1 MRWTLRE
8 KYGKTGALSLSYD
21 MTFLSLLL
29 SDIEDDTPIEGKE
42 RCIVHPITEHKFFT
56 TKVMEYTA
64 AMQILL
70 SHYALI
76 DSNNDEGR
84 NKKDPFLPF
93 IPEIEKTYKRQCN
106 TLKNKLSALWENEK
120 KGIKDPE
127 MNALYF
133 GEALGE
139 IFVKDENSHFAPD
152 LRRMGCGMGRYIYLL
167 DAWDD
172 KEKDKKKEA
181 NEEMTLKAV
190 LKNKAREDEEPLS
203 ANFTL
208 YKILGGDI
216 LTARLIR
223 SQIWLIMLV
232 VFFVIVYISNRYSV
246 QQQLL
251 EIDVLNKELKD
262 AKYKALSSSSELT
275 ERCRESRV
283 LEMLRHNKDSILKM
297 PSQPPYI
304 INVPEK

>member
-1 MRWTLRE
+1 MKSDKNINGTEQDEMKIVLPLNE
-8 KYGKTGALSLSYD
+8 AEETGTRNA
-21 MTFLSLLL
+21 
-29 SDIEDDTPIEGKE
+29 K
-42 RCIVHPITEHKFFT
+42 K
-56 TKVMEYTA
+56 
-64 AMQILL
+64 
-70 SHYALI
+70 
-76 DSNNDEGR
+76 DSSDEGNR
-84 NKKDPFLPF
+84 
-93 IPEIEKTYKRQCN
+93 
-106 TLKNKLSALWENEK
+106 
-120 KGIKDPE
+120 
-127 MNALYF
+127 
-133 GEALGE
+133 
-139 IFVKDENSHFAPD
+139 
-152 LRRMGCGMGRYIYLL
+152 GRKAKA
-167 DAWDD
+167 DVAKEE
-172 KEKDKKKEA
+172 KEKDTKKEA
-181 NEEMTLKAV
+181 NEEMTLKTV

>member
-1 MRWTLRE
+1 MKSDKNINGTEQDEMKIVLPLNEAEETGMRNA
-8 KYGKTGALSLSYD
+8 KK
-21 MTFLSLLL
+21 
-29 SDIEDDTPIEGKE
+29 
-42 RCIVHPITEHKFFT
+42 
-56 TKVMEYTA
+56 
-64 AMQILL
+64 
-70 SHYALI
+70 
-76 DSNNDEGR
+76 DSSDEGNR
-84 NKKDPFLPF
+84 GRKA
-93 IPEIEKTYKRQCN
+93 KTDVAK
-106 TLKNKLSALWENEK
+106 EE
-120 KGIKDPE
+120 
-127 MNALYF
+127 
-133 GEALGE
+133 
-139 IFVKDENSHFAPD
+139 
-152 LRRMGCGMGRYIYLL
+152 
-167 DAWDD
+167 

-181 NEEMTLKAV
+181 NEEMTLKTV

>member
-1 MRWTLRE
+1 MKNDKNINGTEQDEMKIVLPLNEAEETRMRN
-8 KYGKTGALSLSYD
+8 A
-21 MTFLSLLL
+21 
-29 SDIEDDTPIEGKE
+29 
-42 RCIVHPITEHKFFT
+42 
-56 TKVMEYTA
+56 
-64 AMQILL
+64 
-70 SHYALI
+70 
-76 DSNNDEGR
+76 
-84 NKKDPFLPF
+84 KKD
-93 IPEIEKTYKRQCN
+93 
-106 TLKNKLSALWENEK
+106 SSNE
-120 KGIKDPE
+120 G
-127 MNALYF
+127 N
-133 GEALGE
+133 
-139 IFVKDENSHFAPD
+139 
-152 LRRMGCGMGRYIYLL
+152 RGRKAKA
-167 DAWDD
+167 DVA
-172 KEKDKKKEA
+172 KEERGKDKRKEA

-190 LKNKAREDEEPLS
+190 LKNKARGDEEPLS

>member
-1 MRWTLRE
+1 MKNDKNINGTEQDEMKIVLPLNEAEETGMRNA
-8 KYGKTGALSLSYD
+8 KK
-21 MTFLSLLL
+21 
-29 SDIEDDTPIEGKE
+29 
-42 RCIVHPITEHKFFT
+42 
-56 TKVMEYTA
+56 
-64 AMQILL
+64 
-70 SHYALI
+70 
-76 DSNNDEGR
+76 DSSDEGNR
-84 NKKDPFLPF
+84 G
-93 IPEIEKTYKRQCN
+93 R
-106 TLKNKLSALWENEK
+106 
-120 KGIKDPE
+120 
-127 MNALYF
+127 
-133 GEALGE
+133 EAKADVAKE
-139 IFVKDENSHFAPD
+139 E
-152 LRRMGCGMGRYIYLL
+152 
-167 DAWDD
+167 

-283 LEMLRHNKDSILKM
+283 LEMLRQNKDSRLKM

>member
-1 MRWTLRE
+1 MKNDKNINGTEQDGMKIVLPLNE
-8 KYGKTGALSLSYD
+8 TEETGTRNA
-21 MTFLSLLL
+21 
-29 SDIEDDTPIEGKE
+29 K
-42 RCIVHPITEHKFFT
+42 K
-56 TKVMEYTA
+56 
-64 AMQILL
+64 
-70 SHYALI
+70 
-76 DSNNDEGR
+76 DSSDEGNR
-84 NKKDPFLPF
+84 
-93 IPEIEKTYKRQCN
+93 
-106 TLKNKLSALWENEK
+106 
-120 KGIKDPE
+120 
-127 MNALYF
+127 
-133 GEALGE
+133 
-139 IFVKDENSHFAPD
+139 
-152 LRRMGCGMGRYIYLL
+152 GRKAKA
-167 DAWDD
+167 DVAKEE

>member
-1 MRWTLRE
+1 MKNDKNINGTEQDEMKIVLPLNE
-8 KYGKTGALSLSYD
+8 AEETG
-21 MTFLSLLL
+21 T
-29 SDIEDDTPIEGKE
+29 
-42 RCIVHPITEHKFFT
+42 
-56 TKVMEYTA
+56 
-64 AMQILL
+64 
-70 SHYALI
+70 
-76 DSNNDEGR
+76 R
-84 NKKDPFLPF
+84 NAKKD
-93 IPEIEKTYKRQCN
+93 
-106 TLKNKLSALWENEK
+106 SS
-120 KGIKDPE
+120 
-127 MNALYF
+127 
-133 GEALGE
+133 
-139 IFVKDENSHFAPD
+139 DEES
-152 LRRMGCGMGRYIYLL
+152 RGRKAKA
-167 DAWDD
+167 DVAKEE

>member
-1 MRWTLRE
+1 MKSDKNINGTEQDEMKIVLPLNEAEETGMRNA
-8 KYGKTGALSLSYD
+8 KK
-21 MTFLSLLL
+21 
-29 SDIEDDTPIEGKE
+29 
-42 RCIVHPITEHKFFT
+42 
-56 TKVMEYTA
+56 
-64 AMQILL
+64 
-70 SHYALI
+70 
-76 DSNNDEGR
+76 DSSDEGNR
-84 NKKDPFLPF
+84 GRKAKADVA
-93 IPEIEKTYKRQCN
+93 K
-106 TLKNKLSALWENEK
+106 
-120 KGIKDPE
+120 
-127 MNALYF
+127 
-133 GEALGE
+133 EA
-139 IFVKDENSHFAPD
+139 
-152 LRRMGCGMGRYIYLL
+152 
-167 DAWDD
+167 
-172 KEKDKKKEA
+172 KEKDQKKEA
-181 NEEMTLKAV
+181 NEEMTLKTV

>member
-1 MRWTLRE
+1 MKSDKNINGTEQDEMKIVLPLNEAEETGMRNA
-8 KYGKTGALSLSYD
+8 KK
-21 MTFLSLLL
+21 
-29 SDIEDDTPIEGKE
+29 
-42 RCIVHPITEHKFFT
+42 
-56 TKVMEYTA
+56 
-64 AMQILL
+64 
-70 SHYALI
+70 
-76 DSNNDEGR
+76 DSSDEGNR
-84 NKKDPFLPF
+84 GRKAKADV
-93 IPEIEKTYKRQCN
+93 
-106 TLKNKLSALWENEK
+106 
-120 KGIKDPE
+120 
-127 MNALYF
+127 
-133 GEALGE
+133 
-139 IFVKDENSHFAPD
+139 VKEE
-152 LRRMGCGMGRYIYLL
+152 
-167 DAWDD
+167 

-181 NEEMTLKAV
+181 NEEMTLKTV

>member
-1 MRWTLRE
+1 MKSDKNINGTEQDEMKIVLPLNEAEETRMRNA
-8 KYGKTGALSLSYD
+8 KK
-21 MTFLSLLL
+21 
-29 SDIEDDTPIEGKE
+29 
-42 RCIVHPITEHKFFT
+42 
-56 TKVMEYTA
+56 
-64 AMQILL
+64 
-70 SHYALI
+70 
-76 DSNNDEGR
+76 DSSDEGNR
-84 NKKDPFLPF
+84 
-93 IPEIEKTYKRQCN
+93 
-106 TLKNKLSALWENEK
+106 
-120 KGIKDPE
+120 
-127 MNALYF
+127 
-133 GEALGE
+133 
-139 IFVKDENSHFAPD
+139 
-152 LRRMGCGMGRYIYLL
+152 GRKAKA
-167 DAWDD
+167 DVAKEE

>member
-1 MRWTLRE
+1 MKSDKNINGTEQDEMKIVLPLNEAEETGMRNA
-8 KYGKTGALSLSYD
+8 KK
-21 MTFLSLLL
+21 
-29 SDIEDDTPIEGKE
+29 
-42 RCIVHPITEHKFFT
+42 
-56 TKVMEYTA
+56 
-64 AMQILL
+64 
-70 SHYALI
+70 
-76 DSNNDEGR
+76 DSSDEGNR
-84 NKKDPFLPF
+84 
-93 IPEIEKTYKRQCN
+93 
-106 TLKNKLSALWENEK
+106 
-120 KGIKDPE
+120 
-127 MNALYF
+127 
-133 GEALGE
+133 
-139 IFVKDENSHFAPD
+139 
-152 LRRMGCGMGRYIYLL
+152 GRK
-167 DAWDD
+167 AKAEVAKEE

-181 NEEMTLKAV
+181 NEEMTLKTV

>member
-1 MRWTLRE
+1 MKIVLPLNE
-8 KYGKTGALSLSYD
+8 AEETGTRNA
-21 MTFLSLLL
+21 
-29 SDIEDDTPIEGKE
+29 K
-42 RCIVHPITEHKFFT
+42 K
-56 TKVMEYTA
+56 
-64 AMQILL
+64 
-70 SHYALI
+70 
-76 DSNNDEGR
+76 DSSDEGNR
-84 NKKDPFLPF
+84 
-93 IPEIEKTYKRQCN
+93 
-106 TLKNKLSALWENEK
+106 
-120 KGIKDPE
+120 
-127 MNALYF
+127 
-133 GEALGE
+133 
-139 IFVKDENSHFAPD
+139 
-152 LRRMGCGMGRYIYLL
+152 GRKAKA
-167 DAWDD
+167 DVAKEE

-181 NEEMTLKAV
+181 NEEMTLKTV

-223 SQIWLIMLV
+223 SHIWLIMLV

-251 EIDVLNKELKD
+251 EIDVLNKELKY

>member
-1 MRWTLRE
+1 MKSDKNINGTEQDEMKIVLPLNEAEETGMRNA
-8 KYGKTGALSLSYD
+8 KK
-21 MTFLSLLL
+21 
-29 SDIEDDTPIEGKE
+29 
-42 RCIVHPITEHKFFT
+42 
-56 TKVMEYTA
+56 
-64 AMQILL
+64 
-70 SHYALI
+70 
-76 DSNNDEGR
+76 DSSDEGNR
-84 NKKDPFLPF
+84 
-93 IPEIEKTYKRQCN
+93 
-106 TLKNKLSALWENEK
+106 
-120 KGIKDPE
+120 
-127 MNALYF
+127 
-133 GEALGE
+133 
-139 IFVKDENSHFAPD
+139 
-152 LRRMGCGMGRYIYLL
+152 GRKAKV
-167 DAWDD
+167 DVAKEE

-181 NEEMTLKAV
+181 NEEMTLKTV

>member
-1 MRWTLRE
+1 MKSDKNINGTEQDEMKIVLPLNE
-8 KYGKTGALSLSYD
+8 AEETGTRNA
-21 MTFLSLLL
+21 
-29 SDIEDDTPIEGKE
+29 K
-42 RCIVHPITEHKFFT
+42 K
-56 TKVMEYTA
+56 
-64 AMQILL
+64 
-70 SHYALI
+70 
-76 DSNNDEGR
+76 DSSDEGNR
-84 NKKDPFLPF
+84 
-93 IPEIEKTYKRQCN
+93 
-106 TLKNKLSALWENEK
+106 
-120 KGIKDPE
+120 
-127 MNALYF
+127 
-133 GEALGE
+133 
-139 IFVKDENSHFAPD
+139 
-152 LRRMGCGMGRYIYLL
+152 GRKAKA
-167 DAWDD
+167 DVAKEE
-172 KEKDKKKEA
+172 KEKDKKEA
-181 NEEMTLKAV
+181 NEEMTLKTV

>member
-1 MRWTLRE
+1 MKNDKNINGTEQDEMKIVLPLNEAEETRMRN
-8 KYGKTGALSLSYD
+8 A
-21 MTFLSLLL
+21 
-29 SDIEDDTPIEGKE
+29 
-42 RCIVHPITEHKFFT
+42 
-56 TKVMEYTA
+56 
-64 AMQILL
+64 
-70 SHYALI
+70 
-76 DSNNDEGR
+76 
-84 NKKDPFLPF
+84 KKDSSN
-93 IPEIEKTYKRQCN
+93 EGNRGRKTKADVA
-106 TLKNKLSALWENEK
+106 KEE
-120 KGIKDPE
+120 
-127 MNALYF
+127 
-133 GEALGE
+133 
-139 IFVKDENSHFAPD
+139 
-152 LRRMGCGMGRYIYLL
+152 
-167 DAWDD
+167 

-283 LEMLRHNKDSILKM
+283 LEMLRNNKDSILKM

>member
-1 MRWTLRE
+1 MKNDKNINGTEQDEMKIVLPLNEAEDTGMRNA
-8 KYGKTGALSLSYD
+8 KK
-21 MTFLSLLL
+21 
-29 SDIEDDTPIEGKE
+29 
-42 RCIVHPITEHKFFT
+42 
-56 TKVMEYTA
+56 
-64 AMQILL
+64 
-70 SHYALI
+70 
-76 DSNNDEGR
+76 DSSDEGNR
-84 NKKDPFLPF
+84 
-93 IPEIEKTYKRQCN
+93 
-106 TLKNKLSALWENEK
+106 
-120 KGIKDPE
+120 
-127 MNALYF
+127 
-133 GEALGE
+133 
-139 IFVKDENSHFAPD
+139 
-152 LRRMGCGMGRYIYLL
+152 GRKAKA
-167 DAWDD
+167 DVAKEE

-181 NEEMTLKAV
+181 NEEMTLKTV

>member
-1 MRWTLRE
+1 MKNDKNINGTEQDEMKIVLPLNEAEETRMRN
-8 KYGKTGALSLSYD
+8 A
-21 MTFLSLLL
+21 
-29 SDIEDDTPIEGKE
+29 
-42 RCIVHPITEHKFFT
+42 
-56 TKVMEYTA
+56 
-64 AMQILL
+64 
-70 SHYALI
+70 
-76 DSNNDEGR
+76 
-84 NKKDPFLPF
+84 KKD
-93 IPEIEKTYKRQCN
+93 
-106 TLKNKLSALWENEK
+106 SS
-120 KGIKDPE
+120 
-127 MNALYF
+127 
-133 GEALGE
+133 
-139 IFVKDENSHFAPD
+139 DEES
-152 LRRMGCGMGRYIYLL
+152 RGRKAKA
-167 DAWDD
+167 DVAKEE

-181 NEEMTLKAV
+181 NEEMTLKTV

>member
-1 MRWTLRE
+1 MKNDKNINGTEQDEMKIVLPLNEAEETGMRNA
-8 KYGKTGALSLSYD
+8 KK
-21 MTFLSLLL
+21 
-29 SDIEDDTPIEGKE
+29 
-42 RCIVHPITEHKFFT
+42 
-56 TKVMEYTA
+56 
-64 AMQILL
+64 
-70 SHYALI
+70 
-76 DSNNDEGR
+76 DSSDEGNR
-84 NKKDPFLPF
+84 
-93 IPEIEKTYKRQCN
+93 
-106 TLKNKLSALWENEK
+106 
-120 KGIKDPE
+120 
-127 MNALYF
+127 
-133 GEALGE
+133 
-139 IFVKDENSHFAPD
+139 
-152 LRRMGCGMGRYIYLL
+152 GRKAKA
-167 DAWDD
+167 DVAKEE

-181 NEEMTLKAV
+181 NEEMTLKTV

>member
-1 MRWTLRE
+1 MKSDKNINGTEQDEMRIVLPLAETEEIGAKDTAKDYSVEGNRGR
-8 KYGKTGALSLSYD
+8 KAKTDVA
-21 MTFLSLLL
+21 
-29 SDIEDDTPIEGKE
+29 KE
-42 RCIVHPITEHKFFT
+42 T
-56 TKVMEYTA
+56 
-64 AMQILL
+64 
-70 SHYALI
+70 
-76 DSNNDEGR
+76 
-84 NKKDPFLPF
+84 
-93 IPEIEKTYKRQCN
+93 
-106 TLKNKLSALWENEK
+106 
-120 KGIKDPE
+120 
-127 MNALYF
+127 
-133 GEALGE
+133 
-139 IFVKDENSHFAPD
+139 
-152 LRRMGCGMGRYIYLL
+152 
-167 DAWDD
+167 
-172 KEKDKKKEA
+172 KEKDKKEEA
-181 NEEMTLKAV
+181 DEEMTLKTV

-223 SQIWLIMLV
+223 SQIWLITLI
-232 VFFVIVYISNRYSV
+232 VFFIIVYISNRYSV

>member
-1 MRWTLRE
+1 MKSDKNINGTEQDEMKIVLPLNEAEETGMRNA
-8 KYGKTGALSLSYD
+8 KK
-21 MTFLSLLL
+21 
-29 SDIEDDTPIEGKE
+29 
-42 RCIVHPITEHKFFT
+42 
-56 TKVMEYTA
+56 
-64 AMQILL
+64 
-70 SHYALI
+70 
-76 DSNNDEGR
+76 DSSDEG
-84 NKKDPFLPF
+84 N
-93 IPEIEKTYKRQCN
+93 
-106 TLKNKLSALWENEK
+106 
-120 KGIKDPE
+120 
-127 MNALYF
+127 
-133 GEALGE
+133 
-139 IFVKDENSHFAPD
+139 
-152 LRRMGCGMGRYIYLL
+152 CGRKAKA
-167 DAWDD
+167 DVAKEE

-181 NEEMTLKAV
+181 NEEMTLKTV

>member
-1 MRWTLRE
+1 MKNDKNINGTEQDEMKIVLPLNEAEETGMRN
-8 KYGKTGALSLSYD
+8 A
-21 MTFLSLLL
+21 
-29 SDIEDDTPIEGKE
+29 
-42 RCIVHPITEHKFFT
+42 
-56 TKVMEYTA
+56 
-64 AMQILL
+64 
-70 SHYALI
+70 
-76 DSNNDEGR
+76 
-84 NKKDPFLPF
+84 KKDSSDGGN
-93 IPEIEKTYKRQCN
+93 R
-106 TLKNKLSALWENEK
+106 
-120 KGIKDPE
+120 
-127 MNALYF
+127 
-133 GEALGE
+133 
-139 IFVKDENSHFAPD
+139 
-152 LRRMGCGMGRYIYLL
+152 GRKAKA
-167 DAWDD
+167 DVAKEE

-181 NEEMTLKAV
+181 NEEMTLKTV

>member
-1 MRWTLRE
+1 MFGYIVLSSDAPKEDRRIYREAYCGLCHVLRE

-84 NKKDPFLPF
+84 NKKDRFLPF
-93 IPEIEKTYKRQCN
+93 IPEIEKTYKRQCD

-167 DAWDD
+167 DAWDAANSAARTTRRRTRRKID
-172 KEKDKKKEA
+172 IILSHLPLRKKRSRQCSL
-181 NEEMTLKAV
+181 MPPPVQHPLWSTCLLMIMYRCLK
-190 LKNKAREDEEPLS
+190 
-203 ANFTL
+203 
-208 YKILGGDI
+208 
-216 LTARLIR
+216 
-223 SQIWLIMLV
+223 
-232 VFFVIVYISNRYSV
+232 ISCTM
-246 QQQLL
+246 
-251 EIDVLNKELKD
+251 
-262 AKYKALSSSSELT
+262 ACGAG
-275 ERCRESRV
+275 
-283 LEMLRHNKDSILKM
+283 LR
-297 PSQPPYI
+297 
-304 INVPEK
+304 

>member
-1 MRWTLRE
+1 MKSDKNINGTEQDEMKIVLPLNEAEETRMRNA
-8 KYGKTGALSLSYD
+8 KK
-21 MTFLSLLL
+21 
-29 SDIEDDTPIEGKE
+29 
-42 RCIVHPITEHKFFT
+42 
-56 TKVMEYTA
+56 
-64 AMQILL
+64 
-70 SHYALI
+70 
-76 DSNNDEGR
+76 DSSDEGNR
-84 NKKDPFLPF
+84 G
-93 IPEIEKTYKRQCN
+93 R
-106 TLKNKLSALWENEK
+106 
-120 KGIKDPE
+120 
-127 MNALYF
+127 
-133 GEALGE
+133 EAKADVAKE
-139 IFVKDENSHFAPD
+139 E
-152 LRRMGCGMGRYIYLL
+152 
-167 DAWDD
+167 

-181 NEEMTLKAV
+181 NEEMTLKTV

>member
-1 MRWTLRE
+1 MKSDKNINGIEQDEMKIVLPLNEAEETGMRNA
-8 KYGKTGALSLSYD
+8 KK
-21 MTFLSLLL
+21 
-29 SDIEDDTPIEGKE
+29 
-42 RCIVHPITEHKFFT
+42 
-56 TKVMEYTA
+56 
-64 AMQILL
+64 
-70 SHYALI
+70 
-76 DSNNDEGR
+76 DSSDEGNR
-84 NKKDPFLPF
+84 
-93 IPEIEKTYKRQCN
+93 
-106 TLKNKLSALWENEK
+106 
-120 KGIKDPE
+120 
-127 MNALYF
+127 
-133 GEALGE
+133 
-139 IFVKDENSHFAPD
+139 
-152 LRRMGCGMGRYIYLL
+152 GRKAKA
-167 DAWDD
+167 DVAKEE

-181 NEEMTLKAV
+181 NEEMTLKTV

-203 ANFTL
+203 ANFTF

>member
-1 MRWTLRE
+1 MKNDKNINGTEQDEMKIVLPLNEAEETRMRNA
-8 KYGKTGALSLSYD
+8 KK
-21 MTFLSLLL
+21 
-29 SDIEDDTPIEGKE
+29 
-42 RCIVHPITEHKFFT
+42 
-56 TKVMEYTA
+56 
-64 AMQILL
+64 
-70 SHYALI
+70 
-76 DSNNDEGR
+76 DSSDEGNR
-84 NKKDPFLPF
+84 
-93 IPEIEKTYKRQCN
+93 
-106 TLKNKLSALWENEK
+106 
-120 KGIKDPE
+120 
-127 MNALYF
+127 
-133 GEALGE
+133 
-139 IFVKDENSHFAPD
+139 
-152 LRRMGCGMGRYIYLL
+152 GRKAKA
-167 DAWDD
+167 DVAKEE

>member
-1 MRWTLRE
+1 MKSDKNINGTEQDEMKIVLPLNE
-8 KYGKTGALSLSYD
+8 AEETGTRNA
-21 MTFLSLLL
+21 
-29 SDIEDDTPIEGKE
+29 K
-42 RCIVHPITEHKFFT
+42 K
-56 TKVMEYTA
+56 
-64 AMQILL
+64 
-70 SHYALI
+70 
-76 DSNNDEGR
+76 DSSDEGSR
-84 NKKDPFLPF
+84 
-93 IPEIEKTYKRQCN
+93 
-106 TLKNKLSALWENEK
+106 
-120 KGIKDPE
+120 
-127 MNALYF
+127 
-133 GEALGE
+133 
-139 IFVKDENSHFAPD
+139 
-152 LRRMGCGMGRYIYLL
+152 GRKAKA
-167 DAWDD
+167 DVAKEE

>member
-1 MRWTLRE
+1 MKNDKNINGTEQDEMKIVLPLNEAEETGMRNA
-8 KYGKTGALSLSYD
+8 KK
-21 MTFLSLLL
+21 
-29 SDIEDDTPIEGKE
+29 
-42 RCIVHPITEHKFFT
+42 
-56 TKVMEYTA
+56 
-64 AMQILL
+64 
-70 SHYALI
+70 
-76 DSNNDEGR
+76 DSSDEGNR
-84 NKKDPFLPF
+84 
-93 IPEIEKTYKRQCN
+93 
-106 TLKNKLSALWENEK
+106 
-120 KGIKDPE
+120 
-127 MNALYF
+127 
-133 GEALGE
+133 
-139 IFVKDENSHFAPD
+139 
-152 LRRMGCGMGRYIYLL
+152 GRKAKA
-167 DAWDD
+167 DVAKEE

-181 NEEMTLKAV
+181 NEEMTLKTV

-251 EIDVLNKELKD
+251 EIDVHNKELKD

>member
-1 MRWTLRE
+1 MKSDKNINGTEQDEMKIVLPLNEAEETRMRN
-8 KYGKTGALSLSYD
+8 A
-21 MTFLSLLL
+21 
-29 SDIEDDTPIEGKE
+29 
-42 RCIVHPITEHKFFT
+42 
-56 TKVMEYTA
+56 
-64 AMQILL
+64 
-70 SHYALI
+70 
-76 DSNNDEGR
+76 
-84 NKKDPFLPF
+84 KKD
-93 IPEIEKTYKRQCN
+93 
-106 TLKNKLSALWENEK
+106 SSNE
-120 KGIKDPE
+120 G
-127 MNALYF
+127 N
-133 GEALGE
+133 
-139 IFVKDENSHFAPD
+139 
-152 LRRMGCGMGRYIYLL
+152 RGRKAKA
-167 DAWDD
+167 DVAKEE

>member
-1 MRWTLRE
+1 MKSDKNINGTEQDEMKIVLPLNEAEETGMRN
-8 KYGKTGALSLSYD
+8 
-21 MTFLSLLL
+21 
-29 SDIEDDTPIEGKE
+29 
-42 RCIVHPITEHKFFT
+42 
-56 TKVMEYTA
+56 A
-64 AMQILL
+64 AEV
-70 SHYALI
+70 S
-76 DSNNDEGR
+76 SDEGNR
-84 NKKDPFLPF
+84 GRKAKADTAKEAKD
-93 IPEIEKTYKRQCN
+93 
-106 TLKNKLSALWENEK
+106 
-120 KGIKDPE
+120 
-127 MNALYF
+127 
-133 GEALGE
+133 
-139 IFVKDENSHFAPD
+139 
-152 LRRMGCGMGRYIYLL
+152 
-167 DAWDD
+167 
-172 KEKDKKKEA
+172 KDKKKGA
-181 NEEMTLKAV
+181 DEEMTLKAV

>member
-1 MRWTLRE
+1 MKSDKNINGTEQDEMKIVLPLNEAEETGMRNA
-8 KYGKTGALSLSYD
+8 KK
-21 MTFLSLLL
+21 
-29 SDIEDDTPIEGKE
+29 
-42 RCIVHPITEHKFFT
+42 
-56 TKVMEYTA
+56 
-64 AMQILL
+64 
-70 SHYALI
+70 
-76 DSNNDEGR
+76 DSSDEGNR
-84 NKKDPFLPF
+84 
-93 IPEIEKTYKRQCN
+93 
-106 TLKNKLSALWENEK
+106 
-120 KGIKDPE
+120 
-127 MNALYF
+127 
-133 GEALGE
+133 
-139 IFVKDENSHFAPD
+139 
-152 LRRMGCGMGRYIYLL
+152 GRKAKA
-167 DAWDD
+167 DVAKEE

-181 NEEMTLKAV
+181 NEEMTLKTV

-275 ERCRESRV
+275 ERCLESRV
-283 LEMLRHNKDSILKM
+283 LEMLLHNKDSILKM

>member
-1 MRWTLRE
+1 MKSDKNINGTEQDEMKIVLPLNEAEETGMRNA
-8 KYGKTGALSLSYD
+8 KK
-21 MTFLSLLL
+21 
-29 SDIEDDTPIEGKE
+29 
-42 RCIVHPITEHKFFT
+42 
-56 TKVMEYTA
+56 
-64 AMQILL
+64 
-70 SHYALI
+70 
-76 DSNNDEGR
+76 DSSDEGNR
-84 NKKDPFLPF
+84 
-93 IPEIEKTYKRQCN
+93 
-106 TLKNKLSALWENEK
+106 
-120 KGIKDPE
+120 
-127 MNALYF
+127 
-133 GEALGE
+133 
-139 IFVKDENSHFAPD
+139 
-152 LRRMGCGMGRYIYLL
+152 GRKAKA
-167 DAWDD
+167 DVAKEE

-181 NEEMTLKAV
+181 NEEMTLKTV

>member
-1 MRWTLRE
+1 MKSDKNINGTEQDEMKIVLPLNEAEETGMRNA
-8 KYGKTGALSLSYD
+8 KK
-21 MTFLSLLL
+21 
-29 SDIEDDTPIEGKE
+29 
-42 RCIVHPITEHKFFT
+42 
-56 TKVMEYTA
+56 
-64 AMQILL
+64 
-70 SHYALI
+70 
-76 DSNNDEGR
+76 DSSDEGNR
-84 NKKDPFLPF
+84 
-93 IPEIEKTYKRQCN
+93 
-106 TLKNKLSALWENEK
+106 
-120 KGIKDPE
+120 
-127 MNALYF
+127 
-133 GEALGE
+133 
-139 IFVKDENSHFAPD
+139 
-152 LRRMGCGMGRYIYLL
+152 GRKAKA
-167 DAWDD
+167 DVAKEE
-172 KEKDKKKEA
+172 KEKDKKKVA
-181 NEEMTLKAV
+181 NEEMTLKTV

>member
-1 MRWTLRE
+1 MKNDKNINGTEQDEMKIVLPLNEAEETRMRN
-8 KYGKTGALSLSYD
+8 A
-21 MTFLSLLL
+21 
-29 SDIEDDTPIEGKE
+29 
-42 RCIVHPITEHKFFT
+42 
-56 TKVMEYTA
+56 
-64 AMQILL
+64 
-70 SHYALI
+70 
-76 DSNNDEGR
+76 
-84 NKKDPFLPF
+84 KKD
-93 IPEIEKTYKRQCN
+93 
-106 TLKNKLSALWENEK
+106 SSNE
-120 KGIKDPE
+120 G
-127 MNALYF
+127 N
-133 GEALGE
+133 
-139 IFVKDENSHFAPD
+139 
-152 LRRMGCGMGRYIYLL
+152 RGRKAKA
-167 DAWDD
+167 DVAKEE

-297 PSQPPYI
+297 PNQPPYI

>member
-1 MRWTLRE
+1 MKSDKNINGIEQDEMKIVLPLNEAEETRMRNA
-8 KYGKTGALSLSYD
+8 KK
-21 MTFLSLLL
+21 
-29 SDIEDDTPIEGKE
+29 
-42 RCIVHPITEHKFFT
+42 
-56 TKVMEYTA
+56 
-64 AMQILL
+64 
-70 SHYALI
+70 
-76 DSNNDEGR
+76 DSSDEGNR
-84 NKKDPFLPF
+84 
-93 IPEIEKTYKRQCN
+93 
-106 TLKNKLSALWENEK
+106 
-120 KGIKDPE
+120 
-127 MNALYF
+127 
-133 GEALGE
+133 
-139 IFVKDENSHFAPD
+139 
-152 LRRMGCGMGRYIYLL
+152 GRKAKA
-167 DAWDD
+167 DVAKEE

>member
-1 MRWTLRE
+1 MKSDKNINGTEQDEMKIVLPLNEAEETGMRNA
-8 KYGKTGALSLSYD
+8 KK
-21 MTFLSLLL
+21 
-29 SDIEDDTPIEGKE
+29 
-42 RCIVHPITEHKFFT
+42 
-56 TKVMEYTA
+56 
-64 AMQILL
+64 
-70 SHYALI
+70 
-76 DSNNDEGR
+76 DSSDEGNR
-84 NKKDPFLPF
+84 
-93 IPEIEKTYKRQCN
+93 
-106 TLKNKLSALWENEK
+106 
-120 KGIKDPE
+120 
-127 MNALYF
+127 
-133 GEALGE
+133 
-139 IFVKDENSHFAPD
+139 
-152 LRRMGCGMGRYIYLL
+152 GRKAKA
-167 DAWDD
+167 DVAKEE

-275 ERCRESRV
+275 ERCCESRV